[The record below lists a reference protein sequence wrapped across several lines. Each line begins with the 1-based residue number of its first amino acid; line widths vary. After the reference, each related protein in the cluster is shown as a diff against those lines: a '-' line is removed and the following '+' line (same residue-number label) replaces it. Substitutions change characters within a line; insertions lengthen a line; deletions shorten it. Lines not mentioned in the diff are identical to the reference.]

1 LSIFFIVF
9 LRALERSSTVFSYW
23 QNAALFDQSN
33 NLTFSENESI
43 VNSDLLSKQT
53 YKQHGYKILEKIDQ
67 LIMIMVTRIT
77 TTNSNDN
84 ILNEYFHRIA
94 ESHSEY
100 KIKQDHVDVNYF
112 SFFCLILLFGVFRF
126 YVYHLLNV

>member
-1 LSIFFIVF
+1 
-9 LRALERSSTVFSYW
+9 
-23 QNAALFDQSN
+23 
-33 NLTFSENESI
+33 
-43 VNSDLLSKQT
+43 
-53 YKQHGYKILEKIDQ
+53 
-67 LIMIMVTRIT
+67 MIMVTRIT

-112 SFFCLILLFGVFRF
+112 KKISLFFFCLILLFGVFRF

>member
-1 LSIFFIVF
+1 LFFK
-9 LRALERSSTVFSYW
+9 RALERNATLLNYW
-23 QNAALFDQSN
+23 QDPALFDHSN
-33 NLTFSENESI
+33 DLTFNENDSI

-77 TTNSNDN
+77 STNSNDN

-100 KIKQDHVDVNYF
+100 KIKQDHVDVSY
-112 SFFCLILLFGVFRF
+112 
-126 YVYHLLNV
+126 YK